1 MLGFE
6 NGLDIYA
13 THSELNVRRV
23 PGVKYKKYL
32 AKIVGA
38 HPTYGLSREFLRYKK
53 RTSDHDHIY
62 YNYGHLPDGVYET
75 SVRYYPHGNTTD
87 DPLEVVRKI
96 CVVSHGVTEHPGGVH
111 QKTGGVLY
119 GYFLSYHNIIS
130 VIKAASFFASS
141 LITS

>member
-13 THSELNVRRV
+13 THGELNVRRIS
-23 PGVKYKKYL
+23 GVKYKKYL

-62 YNYGHLPDGVYET
+62 YNYGYLPDGVYET

-96 CVVSHGVTEHPGGVH
+96 CVVSHGDYLSRWYSDMEKPSVLDLVQKVCSGDYTISDLFPGGTEDL
-111 QKTGGVLY
+111 QQ
-119 GYFLSYHNIIS
+119 
-130 VIKAASFFASS
+130 
-141 LITS
+141 